1 LPPDVEPLPADKLR
15 LPPASFVDSPAVT
28 VTLPPPDNESP
39 TFTEILLLPVEELP
53 VDRTILPALLAVDDP
68 ELITKSPL
76 PLALFA
82 VPTLTS
88 PLDNFALDAPLTIE
102 TEPPV
107 LDVENPLVIDT
118 EPTPVALALLP
129 TDKMTFPAVPD
140 ELPVDM
146 VTDPDEPAPEA
157 APDCNRTA
165 PLLTVPVAA
174 AVNIL
179 TDPDALAAFV
189 VDIPLAIVT
198 LPPAPP
204 VDDPPVK
211 LTSPP

>member
-1 LPPDVEPLPADKLR
+1 LPPDVEPAPADKLR

-28 VTLPPPDNESP
+28 VTLPPPDTESP
-39 TFTEILLLPVEELP
+39 TCTEILLLPVKELP
-53 VDRTILPALLAVDDP
+53 VDRTISPALLAVDDP

-82 VPTLTS
+82 VPTLTP
-88 PLDNFALDAPLTIE
+88 PLDFALDAPLTIE

-118 EPTPVALALLP
+118 EPTSVALLP
-129 TDKMTFPAVPD
+129 TDSIIPPAVSD
-140 ELPVDM
+140 VELPVVM
-146 VTDPDEPAPEA
+146 VIDPDDPDTD

-165 PLLTVPVAA
+165 PLLTVPEAA
-174 AVNIL
+174 AVSIL

-189 VDIPLAIVT
+189 EIPLKIVT
-198 LPPAPP
+198 LPPVPA

>member
-1 LPPDVEPLPADKLR
+1 L
-15 LPPASFVDSPAVT
+15 PAVT
-28 VTLPPPDNESP
+28 VTLPPPDTESP
-39 TFTEILLLPVEELP
+39 TCTEILLLPVKELP
-53 VDRTILPALLAVDDP
+53 VDRTISPALLAVDDP
-68 ELITKSPL
+68 ELITTSPL

-82 VPTLTS
+82 VLTLTP
-88 PLDNFALDAPLTIE
+88 PLDFVLDAPLTIE
-102 TEPPV
+102 IEPPV

-118 EPTPVALALLP
+118 EASPVALLP
-129 TDKMTFPAVPD
+129 ADKITLPAVPD
-140 ELPVDM
+140 VELPVDM
-146 VTDPDEPAPEA
+146 VIDPDEPDTE

-179 TDPDALAAFV
+179 TDPDALAAEL
-189 VDIPLAIVT
+189 PLEIVT
-198 LPPAPP
+198 LPPAPA